1 MPITVNPVRAR
12 LSIAVIGAVALT
24 GLGAPAGL
32 SSADAAAPRQA
43 PARGCAAGHAPYDV
57 GTTTINVRSRGNT
70 LRTTVAYPATS
81 NGENATPICRQS
93 RLIVAGH
100 GSGGDGESAARLHS
114 FLVEAG
120 YVVAGPTFS
129 QSGGY
134 DFSGYATDVS
144 RTITK
149 VRRVSNRGSG
159 VLANRLTGKVGY
171 IGTSMGA
178 IVGMS
183 LVDRAGRD
191 KRINAVVAKAGAF
204 YGRDFHGRGGPPLL
218 MIHGDRD
225 TTVDYSDGK
234 SSYRAAKRPKGF
246 ITLRGVDHGLNT
258 GGDQIL
264 SKAPLTFC
272 RRYLGG
278 KKRGLNRL
286 ARAVRQSDIAT
297 LKSRW

>member
-1 MPITVNPVRAR
+1 MNSVRTR
-12 LSIAVIGAVALT
+12 LSIAVVGAVALT
-24 GLGAPAGL
+24 GLGAPASL

-57 GTTTINVRSRGNT
+57 GTTTITVRSRGER
-70 LRTTVAYPATS
+70 LRTTVAYPPPRTARARPRSVGSPSWSSPAMAPAVTASPRPGCTTTS
-81 NGENATPICRQS
+81 S
-93 RLIVAGH
+93 RPGT
-100 GSGGDGESAARLHS
+100 SWRRRRSRS
-114 FLVEAG
+114 R
-120 YVVAGPTFS
+120 S
-129 QSGGY
+129 GY

-149 VRRVSNRGSG
+149 VRRLSKRGNG
-159 VLANRLTGKVGY
+159 VLADRVTGKVGY

-204 YGRDFHGRGGPPLL
+204 YGRDFHGRGGPALL

-225 TTVDYSDGK
+225 TTVDYADGK

-246 ITLRGVDHGLNT
+246 ITLRGIDHGLNT
-258 GGDQIL
+258 GGDPIL
-264 SKAPLTFC
+264 TKSSARVLQPLP
-272 RRYLGG
+272 RRQEDG
-278 KKRGLNRL
+278 
-286 ARAVRQSDIAT
+286 A
-297 LKSRW
+297 